1 MIDPIFLDNI
11 FKIILE
17 GGDINSIIKAL
28 ENYETGQ
35 VLDEI
40 SIYLKE
46 RILDND
52 IKFTLDNFDNFIKII
67 ADGKQ
72 LLNMNSD
79 GEFVLILTF
88 SKMVASINGKKE
100 KQEIVQPTVAP
111 PLKVVNPLENS
122 NVKYNQLIALI
133 YNKAEKLG
141 DCFQKSFKFV
151 SYQNNI
157 LTIDSVADKICKS
170 ALYQEFQYIKECVS
184 NIYGY
189 KTIIE
194 FNKISQTTP
203 KDMVRINESVKHN
216 NQQQLQENNQKINRD
231 NPHFEEQ
238 PSSCIA
244 NMSAMRN
251 PNMAQRDLT
260 INDVLNS
267 KMVQTA
273 LNILKSPNPPQIR
286 SKL

>member
-1 MIDPIFLDNI
+1 MLGMIDPIFLDNI
-11 FKIILE
+11 LKTILE
-17 GGDINSIIKAL
+17 GGDINSIIKSL

-46 RILDND
+46 KILDND

-72 LLNMNSD
+72 LLNMNSE

-88 SKMVASINGKKE
+88 SKMVASINGVKN
-100 KQEIVQPTVAP
+100 KQEIIQPTVTTP
-111 PLKVVNPLENS
+111 VKIVNPLENS
-122 NVKYNQLIALI
+122 NIKYNQLIALV
-133 YNKAEKLG
+133 YNKSEKLG

-194 FNKISQTTP
+194 FNKISQTIP
-203 KDMVRINESVKHN
+203 KDMVRINKSLKHN
-216 NQQQLQENNQKINRD
+216 NQKTNNRD